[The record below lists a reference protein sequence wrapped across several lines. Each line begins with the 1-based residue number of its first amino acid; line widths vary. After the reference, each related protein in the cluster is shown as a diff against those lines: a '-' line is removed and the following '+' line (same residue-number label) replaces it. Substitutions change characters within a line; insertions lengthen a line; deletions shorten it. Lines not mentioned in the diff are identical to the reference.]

1 MDMGETSVL
10 PLRRREAVAGEKGIA
25 YQI

>member
-10 PLRRREAVAGEKGIA
+10 PLRGREAVAGEKGIA